1 MKNFFLPLLPLALA
15 LQACGSL
22 PPSAPEQIQS
32 VTFQSWNGTGLNN
45 GSDFTIK
52 RDLTTDYHFRE
63 NEQQIHKVGNVTQA
77 QFDHLVHDL
86 ENADYTHVRH
96 QYRPWLAAQGAGST
110 RITIQTDKHLYQFNS
125 NNTSETFPPEMQ
137 KLADKWLH
145 SELLAKSCIAC

>member
-52 RDLTTDYHFRE
+52 RDLSTDYHFRE
-63 NEQQIHKVGNVTQA
+63 NEQQIHKEGNITQA
-77 QFDHLVHDL
+77 QFEHLVQDL